1 MEYINLLNIR
11 NPYPTID
18 NYNKQSVG
26 DIRLVGNFS
35 ENFKDFEI
43 PDLSLI
49 EVVDNTSFRFIVEL
63 KNSEDDDEFIG
74 IYTSPVYYADL
85 ISSKEENN
93 PYPLQNA
100 FNEIFTVKY
109 SVNDLTKIYNNLTDL
124 ETELD
129 VKVDR
134 NIFYRFDS
142 DNEYEELIKYIDWV
156 VSKPSLNQIG
166 IESVLSVNTLGE
178 YTYAEYVPDSGS
190 FDYADDTLNL
200 IRLSKLEI
208 ELSSINLTID
218 DIEDYLQNPDAAKL
232 KIPGSEVA
240 KLLGPAGVAVLNTVG
255 GTLVKAAIAKIIPS
269 ALLGPVGI
277 IGGTVLAAISVVA
290 KLIGRKKK
298 KKEQEAQIEQ
308 HLNKLKSELVKLKE
322 RRIQLTDEIQK
333 LKV

>member
-109 SVNDLTKIYNNLTDL
+109 SVNELTKVYNNLTDL
-124 ETELD
+124 ETDLD

-142 DNEYEELIKYIDWV
+142 DNDCE
-156 VSKPSLNQIG
+156 
-166 IESVLSVNTLGE
+166 
-178 YTYAEYVPDSGS
+178 
-190 FDYADDTLNL
+190 
-200 IRLSKLEI
+200 
-208 ELSSINLTID
+208 
-218 DIEDYLQNPDAAKL
+218 
-232 KIPGSEVA
+232 
-240 KLLGPAGVAVLNTVG
+240 
-255 GTLVKAAIAKIIPS
+255 
-269 ALLGPVGI
+269 AL
-277 IGGTVLAAISVVA
+277 
-290 KLIGRKKK
+290 RKF
-298 KKEQEAQIEQ
+298 ETM
-308 HLNKLKSELVKLKE
+308 L
-322 RRIQLTDEIQK
+322 
-333 LKV
+333 